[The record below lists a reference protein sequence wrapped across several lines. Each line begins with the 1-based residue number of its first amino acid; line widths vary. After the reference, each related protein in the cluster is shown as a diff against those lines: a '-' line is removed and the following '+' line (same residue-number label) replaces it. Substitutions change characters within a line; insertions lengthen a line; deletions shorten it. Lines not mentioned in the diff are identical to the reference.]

1 MTATIAQQP
10 GLFAVP
16 YSPPPPTE
24 LGGQKAGPKAQA
36 DTSPLPWI
44 DAAALDDED
53 PGVGVESLVWF
64 ARTYLR
70 VPRGKGAGDPMIIRP
85 WQKDMSATLYDEDT
99 ALAVWVIPRGNGK
112 SGIAAAIA
120 LHHLFMP
127 GRIGR
132 RIAIIAQDERSARR
146 LLHSATR
153 MIELHPDLSARAR
166 TYRDRITV
174 PGTDAELVALPAEA
188 HRVEG
193 SDLDLA
199 VLDEVGFMP
208 SDTFEAAVLSVGKVE
223 GGKVLAIGTPSP
235 SKFREISPLYG
246 LVTRGRANPSDTS
259 FRLVEYGAD
268 PGLDILDPAT
278 WKLANPAYGD
288 WLTEKSIQAQA
299 PPTTRE
305 LEFRRA
311 RLGQW
316 TSASSEPAFHPESW
330 AKCARPR
337 VKIPAGS
344 RVVLALDGSMNSD
357 STAIVIGS
365 VSARPHFEVG
375 GLWEPDKESEDY
387 EVSHL
392 EVEDR
397 IKELAAR
404 YEVVEVIA
412 DPFRWQ
418 RTLQVLTEEGLPVAA
433 FPQTAR
439 RLTPATVDLRAAVAS
454 GLITHSDQ
462 PEMNTHIL
470 RASVE
475 ESTRGIKLG
484 KPSKHEKID
493 LAACLIMAHS
503 RCVWLGSKKNRRK
516 RKVKGYAR

>member
-1 MTATIAQQP
+1 MTTAMTQP
-10 GLFAVP
+10 GLFEVD
-16 YSPPPPTE
+16 YTPPPATE

-36 DTSPLPWI
+36 DTSPLPWN
-44 DAAALDDED
+44 DSL
-53 PGVGVESLVWF
+53 VGVESLVCF
-64 ARTYLR
+64 ARDYLR
-70 VPRGKGAGDPMIIRP
+70 VPRGMGAGDPMEVRQ
-85 WQKDMSATLYDEDT
+85 WQQDMAATLYDEQT
-99 ALAVWVIPRGNGK
+99 SLAVWVLPRGNGK

-120 LHHLFMP
+120 LHHLFSP

-132 RIAIIAQDERSARR
+132 RIAIVAQDERSARR

-153 MIELHPDLSARAR
+153 MIELHPALAARAR

-174 PGTDAELVALPAEA
+174 PGSDAELVALPAEA

-199 VLDEVGFMP
+199 ILDEVGFMP
-208 SDTFEAAVLSVGKVE
+208 RDTFEAAILSVGKVD

-235 SKFREISPLYG
+235 SKFRETSPLWD
-246 LVTRGRANPSDTS
+246 LVTRGRANKEDKGTQ
-259 FRLVEYGAD
+259 LVEYGAD
-268 PGLDILDPAT
+268 SSLDILDPAT
-278 WKLANPAYGD
+278 WKTANPAYGD
-288 WLTEKSIQAQA
+288 WLTEKSIRAQA

-316 TSASSEPAFHPESW
+316 TSASSEPAFNPEAW
-330 AKCARPR
+330 NKCGRPR
-337 VKIPAGS
+337 VKIPRGS
-344 RVVLALDGSMNSD
+344 KVVLALDGSMNSD

-365 VSARPHFEVG
+365 VSSRPHFQVG
-375 GLWEPDKESEDY
+375 GLWEPSKEDEGF

-397 IKELAAR
+397 IKELAGI
-404 YEVVEVIA
+404 YQVVEVIA

-439 RLTPATVDLRAAVAS
+439 RLTPATVDLRAAVAG
-454 GLITHSDQ
+454 GLITHSDE
-462 PEMNTHIL
+462 PDLNRHIL
-470 RASVE
+470 RCSVE

-503 RCVWLGSKKNRRK
+503 RCVWLGSKKNRTK
-516 RKVKGYAR
+516 RKVRGYVR

>member
-1 MTATIAQQP
+1 MTMAMTQP
-10 GLFAVP
+10 GLFEVE
-16 YSPPPPTE
+16 YTPPPATE

-36 DTSPLPWI
+36 DTSPLPWN
-44 DAAALDDED
+44 DD
-53 PGVGVESLVWF
+53 VAGVESLIWF

-70 VPRGKGAGDPMIIRP
+70 VPRGMGAGDPMVIRP
-85 WQKDMSATLYDEDT
+85 WQADMSATLYDEDT
-99 ALAVWVIPRGNGK
+99 SLAVWVLPRGNGK
-112 SGIAAAIA
+112 SGIAAGIA
-120 LHHLFMP
+120 LHHLFSP

-132 RIAIIAQDERSARR
+132 RIAIVAQDERSARR

-153 MIELHPDLSARAR
+153 MIELHPELAARAR

-174 PGTDAELVALPAEA
+174 PGSDAELVALPAEA

-193 SDLDLA
+193 SDLDL
-199 VLDEVGFMP
+199 VILDEVGFMP
-208 SDTFEAAVLSVGKVE
+208 RDTFEAAVLSVGKVD

-235 SKFREISPLYG
+235 SKFRETSPLWD
-246 LVTRGRANPSDTS
+246 LVTRGRADKEDKS
-259 FRLVEYGAD
+259 FRLVEYGA
-268 PGLDILDPAT
+268 PSTLDILDPDT
-278 WKLANPAYGD
+278 WKIANPAYGD
-288 WLTEKSIQAQA
+288 WLTEKSIRAQA

-316 TSASSEPAFHPESW
+316 TSATSEPAFTPEAW
-330 AKCARPR
+330 NKCSRPR

-365 VSARPHFEVG
+365 VSHKPHFQVG
-375 GLWEPDKESEDY
+375 GLWEPTREDDGY

-397 IKELAAR
+397 IKELASM
-404 YEVVEVIA
+404 YQVVEVIA

-439 RLTPATVDLRAAVAS
+439 RLTPATVDLRAAVAA
-454 GLITHSDQ
+454 GLITHSDE
-462 PEMNTHIL
+462 PDLNRHIL
-470 RASVE
+470 RCSVE
-475 ESTRGIKLG
+475 ESARGIKLA

-503 RCVWLGSKKNRRK
+503 RCVWLGSKKNRTK
-516 RKVKGYAR
+516 RKVRGYVR

>member
-1 MTATIAQQP
+1 MTAAQTQP
-10 GLFAVP
+10 GLFEVE
-16 YSPPPPTE
+16 YSPPPPSE
-24 LGGQKAGPKAQA
+24 LGGQKAGPKSQA
-36 DTSPLPWI
+36 DTSPLPW
-44 DAAALDDED
+44 DPDALD
-53 PGVGVESLVWF
+53 GVDGLAWF

-70 VPRGKGAGDPMIIRP
+70 VPRGMGAGDPMVIRD
-85 WQKDMSATLYDEDT
+85 WQKDMAATLYNDDVS
-99 ALAVWVIPRGNGK
+99 LAVWVIPRGNGK
-112 SGIAAAIA
+112 SGIAAAIG

-132 RIAIIAQDERSARR
+132 RIAVVAQDERSARR
-146 LLHSATR
+146 LLHTATR
-153 MIELHPDLSARAR
+153 MIELHPELAARAR
-166 TYRDRITV
+166 TYRDRIVV

-193 SDLDLA
+193 SDLDL
-199 VLDEVGFMP
+199 VILDEVGFMP
-208 SDTFEAAVLSVGKVE
+208 RDTFEAAVLSVGKVE
-223 GGKVLAIGTPSP
+223 GGRTLAIGTPSP
-235 SKFREISPLYG
+235 AKFREISPLFD
-246 LVTRGRANPSDTS
+246 LVTRGRADPDDKTMQ
-259 FRLVEYGAD
+259 LVEYGAD
-268 PGLDILDPAT
+268 PSLDVLDPDT
-278 WKLANPAYGD
+278 WALANPAYGD
-288 WLTEKSIQAQA
+288 WLTEKSVRAQA

-316 TSASSEPAFHPESW
+316 TDATSEPAFTPDAW
-330 AKCARPR
+330 KQCARPGVR
-337 VKIPAGS
+337 IPDGA

-357 STAIVIGS
+357 STAILVGS
-365 VSARPHFEVG
+365 VATRPHFQVG
-375 GLWEPDKESEDY
+375 GLWEPSREGEGY

-404 YEVVEVIA
+404 YAVVEVIA

-418 RTLQVLTEEGLPVAA
+418 RTLQVLDEEGLPVAT

-439 RLTPATVDLRAAVAS
+439 RMTPATVDLRAAVAS
-454 GLITHSDQ
+454 GQLTHGDE
-462 PEMNTHIL
+462 PDLNRHIL

-493 LAACLIMAHS
+493 LAACLIMGHS
-503 RCVWLGSKKNRRK
+503 RCVWLGSKKNRRRK
-516 RKVKGYAR
+516 RVKGYAR